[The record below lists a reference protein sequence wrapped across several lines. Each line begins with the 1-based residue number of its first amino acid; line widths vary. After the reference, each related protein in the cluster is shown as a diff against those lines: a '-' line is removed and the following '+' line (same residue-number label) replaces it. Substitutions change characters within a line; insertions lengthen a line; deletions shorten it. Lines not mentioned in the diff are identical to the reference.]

1 MKMKLRFPESEIGYW
16 ANRYTERQK
25 EKDRIKE
32 QQLPELKSNVQ
43 KRGYLTKKELHKIAR
58 WKSPRRADL
67 TLKNPDDFIKDI
79 TKSAFT
85 ATDKWAKLLILTLL
99 QGVRESQPL
108 LQSYIFTMK
117 GSTLSL
123 IYMHFGLS
131 VCRGKKEPHIRSGWS
146 ILSFVVKS
154 RTGTTFQ
161 CENLIGHCG
170 NFHLIMVKRNARGNV
185 SIQP

>member
-99 QGVRESQPL
+99 QGVREPTASAILHLYDERQYPIL
-108 LQSYIFTMK
+108 DIHALWSVGLPWEKRTSYPFWLEYIEF
-117 GSTLSL
+117 
-123 IYMHFGLS
+123 
-131 VCRGKKEPHIRSGWS
+131 CREIA
-146 ILSFVVKS
+146 
-154 RTGTTFQ
+154 
-161 CENLIGHCG
+161 N
-170 NFHLIMVKRNARGNV
+170 RNNV
-185 SIQP
+185 SMRELDRALWKFSSDYGKTKRPR